1 MDVINEIIQKSA
13 IGPLSAW
20 HKGMVLSL
28 FVSIV
33 SVLLIMLVLLM
44 LYGPYMTIQFGY

>member
-13 IGPLSAW
+13 LGPLSTW
-20 HKGMVLSL
+20 HKGMILSL

-33 SVLLIMLVLLM
+33 TVLLVMLVLLM
-44 LYGPYMTIQFGY
+44 LYGPYMSIQFGY